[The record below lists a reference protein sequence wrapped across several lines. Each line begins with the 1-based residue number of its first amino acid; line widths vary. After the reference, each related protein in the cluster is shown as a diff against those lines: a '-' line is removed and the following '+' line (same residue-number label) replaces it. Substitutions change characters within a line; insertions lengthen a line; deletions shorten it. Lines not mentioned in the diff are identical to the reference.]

1 MFVYSLSGLD
11 LTGDTGGAPIEIE
24 DNETTARTAVYQTF
38 GRMLL
43 PLDDET
49 WDITKGGGWTKELDA
64 SGTLLAYSWKIG
76 DQPAP
81 ADRSAV
87 ASEYSVID
95 SALASGAYSDDVGKN
110 RDEVVRF
117 YEYFGLKTEV
127 GDGAR
132 PMDHLVTQIDFM
144 QFLTY
149 KEAASASERLRGS
162 FRRAQIDFLDRQLS
176 LWIPKMS
183 ERVAGSGSVF
193 YGWATSA
200 FARYVEADHAYVKGL
215 LGG

>member
-1 MFVYSLSGLD
+1 MFVYSLSGLE
-11 LTGDTGGAPIEIE
+11 LTGDSGGAPIEVE

-49 WDITKGGGWTKELDA
+49 WGTAVDGRWSKELDS
-64 SGTLLAYSWKIG
+64 SGTLLAYSWEIG
-76 DQPAP
+76 DQPVP
-81 ADRSAV
+81 AGRSGV
-87 ASEYSVID
+87 ESEYAGIGA
-95 SALASGAYSDDVGKN
+95 ALVSGAYADDIDKN

-117 YEYFGLKTEV
+117 YEYYGLKTGEE
-127 GDGAR
+127 AR

-149 KEAASASERLRGS
+149 KEAASASDRLRSS
-162 FRRAQIDFLDRQLS
+162 FRRAQLDFLDRQLS
-176 LWIPKMS
+176 VWIPKMV
-183 ERVAGSGSVF
+183 ERVGGSGSAF
-193 YGWATSA
+193 YGWAAAA
-200 FARYVEADHAYVKGL
+200 FGRYVEADHAYVKGL

>member
-1 MFVYSLSGLD
+1 MFVYSLSGLE
-11 LTGDTGGAPIEIE
+11 LTGEGGGAAIEVE

-49 WDITKGGGWTKELDA
+49 WDITKDGGWSKELDS
-64 SGTLLAYSWKIG
+64 SGTLLTYSWEIG
-76 DQPAP
+76 DQPVP
-81 ADRSAV
+81 GDRAG
-87 ASEYSVID
+87 AESEYAGID
-95 SALASGAYSDDVGKN
+95 AALASGAYTDDVDKN

-117 YEYFGLKTEV
+117 YEYFGLKT
-127 GDGAR
+127 GADAR

-144 QFLTY
+144 QFLTF
-149 KEAASASERLRGS
+149 KEAVSASDRLRGS
-162 FRRAQIDFLDRQLS
+162 FRRAQLDFLDRQLS
-176 LWIPKMS
+176 VWIPKMS
-183 ERVAGSGSVF
+183 ERVGGSGSSL
-193 YGWATSA
+193 YGWAAGA

>member
-1 MFVYSLSGLD
+1 MFVYSLSGLE
-11 LTGDTGGAPIEIE
+11 LTGDGAGAAIEVE

-49 WDITKGGGWTKELDA
+49 WDITKDGGWTKELDS
-64 SGTLLAYSWKIG
+64 SGTLLVYSWEIG
-76 DQPAP
+76 DQPVP
-81 ADRSAV
+81 ADRAGV
-87 ASEYSVID
+87 GSEYAAID
-95 SALASGAYSDDVGKN
+95 SALGSGAYTDDVGKN

-117 YEYFGLKTEV
+117 YEYFGLKTGE
-127 GDGAR
+127 DAR

-149 KEAASASERLRGS
+149 KEAVSASDRLRGS
-162 FRRAQIDFLDRQLS
+162 FRRAQRDFLDRQRS
-176 LWIPKMS
+176 LWIPKMD
-183 ERVAGSGSVF
+183 ERVGASGSAF
-193 YGWATSA
+193 YGWAASA
-200 FARYVEADHAYVKGL
+200 FARYVEADHTYVKGL

>member
-1 MFVYSLSGLD
+1 MFVYSLSGLE
-11 LTGDTGGAPIEIE
+11 LTGDGAGAAIEVE

-43 PLDDET
+43 PLDDDT
-49 WDITKGGGWTKELDA
+49 WDITKDGGWTKELDS
-64 SGTLLAYSWKIG
+64 SGTLLVYSWEIG

-81 ADRSAV
+81 ADRASV
-87 ASEYSVID
+87 GSEYAAID
-95 SALASGAYSDDVGKN
+95 SALGSGAYTDDVDKN

-117 YEYFGLKTEV
+117 YEYFGLKTGEN
-127 GDGAR
+127 AR

-149 KEAASASERLRGS
+149 KEAVSSSDRLRGS
-162 FRRAQIDFLDRQLS
+162 FRRAQLDFLDRQLS
-176 LWIPKMS
+176 LWIPKMD
-183 ERVAGSGSVF
+183 ERVGASGSAF
-193 YGWATSA
+193 YGWAASA
-200 FARYVEADHAYVKGL
+200 FARYVTADHTYVKGL

>member
-1 MFVYSLSGLD
+1 MFVYSLSGLE
-11 LTGDTGGAPIEIE
+11 LTGDSAGAVIEVE

-49 WDITKGGGWTKELDA
+49 WDITKDGRWAKELDA
-64 SGTLLAYSWKIG
+64 SGTLLAYAWEIG
-76 DQPAP
+76 DQPVP
-81 ADRSAV
+81 DDQPAV
-87 ASEYSVID
+87 ATEHATID
-95 SALASGAYSDDVGKN
+95 AALLSGAYADDVAKN

-117 YEYFGLKTEV
+117 YEYYGLKTAE
-127 GDGAR
+127 DAH

-162 FRRAQIDFLDRQLS
+162 FRRAQLDFLDRQLS
-176 LWIPKMS
+176 VWIPKMV
-183 ERVAGSGSVF
+183 EKVGGSGSAF

-200 FARYVEADHAYVKGL
+200 FGRYVAADYAYAKGL